1 MYNTRSKKDIML
13 GDEVKEYFENL
24 VRPLATIIYL
34 DELFEKFKN
43 EVVSK
48 FELKIIEQEKE
59 KKHISNQ
66 HYLPGKILS
75 MILLKN

>member
-24 VRPLATIIYL
+24 VRPLATITYL

-48 FELKIIEQEKE
+48 FELKIIEQEK
-59 KKHISNQ
+59 KKLISNQ
-66 HYLPGKILS
+66 HYLPGKVLS
-75 MILLKN
+75 MFLLKN

>member
-24 VRPLATIIYL
+24 VRPLATITYL

-48 FELKIIEQEKE
+48 FELKIIEQEK
-59 KKHISNQ
+59 KK
-66 HYLPGKILS
+66 KLS
-75 MILLKN
+75 RINIIYPAKYYRCSC

>member
-1 MYNTRSKKDIML
+1 ML

-24 VRPLATIIYL
+24 VRPLATITYL
-34 DELFEKFKN
+34 NELFGKFKN

-48 FELKIIEQEKE
+48 FELKIIEQER
-59 KKHISNQ
+59 KKKLISNQ

-75 MILLKN
+75 IFLLKN